1 MKIDF
6 KEIGIKYLD
15 NFIDI
20 LPSLLI
26 RGITLAILLLFW
38 PKLVNGILNTYHKLL
53 RKKKIEPLL
62 ESFTSSII
70 KTILYVILLFI
81 VVGTVGV
88 KATSLVTVLGTAG
101 IAVGLA
107 LQGSLANLAGGVL
120 ILFFKPFSKGDYI
133 VTNGLEGIVEKIQI
147 LYSVL
152 YTIDNKVIIVPN
164 GQLANNS
171 IINVT
176 KNPERR
182 LDLVFSVAYNT
193 SIEKVKEIL
202 NKIANEHS
210 NVLKDKPINIRLATQ
225 NTSSLDFIFRV
236 WVKTEKYWDSNF
248 DFIELVKKEFDLN
261 NIEIPYQKID
271 IYHKN

>member
-81 VVGTVGV
+81 VVGIVGV

-133 VTNGLEGIVEKIQI
+133 VANGLEGIVEKIQI

-202 NKIANEHS
+202 NKIANEHP

>member
-202 NKIANEHS
+202 NKIANEHP

>member
-1 MKIDF
+1 M
-6 KEIGIKYLD
+6 
-15 NFIDI
+15 
-20 LPSLLI
+20 
-26 RGITLAILLLFW
+26 
-38 PKLVNGILNTYHKLL
+38 
-53 RKKKIEPLL
+53 L

-70 KTILYVILLFI
+70 KTILYVILFFI
-81 VVGTVGV
+81 IVGVAGV

-133 VTNGLEGIVEKIQI
+133 ITNGLEGTVEKIQI
-147 LYSVL
+147 LYSIL

-171 IINVT
+171 IVNVT

-202 NKIANEHS
+202 NKIANEHP
-210 NVLKDKPINIRLATQ
+210 NVLKDKPINIRLGTQ

>member
-1 MKIDF
+1 MKINF
-6 KEIGIKYLD
+6 KEITIKYLEGFLD
-15 NFIDI
+15 F
-20 LPSLLI
+20 LPTILI
-26 RGITLAILLLFW
+26 RGIIVIFLLLFW
-38 PKLVNGILNTYHKLL
+38 SKLVDGVLNTYHKIL

-70 KTILYVILLFI
+70 KTILYIILFFI
-81 VVGTVGV
+81 IVGVVGV

-107 LQGSLANLAGGVL
+107 LQGSLSNLAGGVL

-133 VTNGLEGIVEKIQI
+133 VTSGLEGTVEKIQI
-147 LYSVL
+147 LYSTL
-152 YTIDNKVIIVPN
+152 HTIDNRAVIVPN
-164 GQLANNS
+164 GQLANNP
-171 IINVT
+171 ITNVT

-193 SIEKVKEIL
+193 PTEKVKEIL
-202 NKIANEHS
+202 SKIANEHP
-210 NVLKDKPINIRLATQ
+210 NVLKDRPINIRMGVQ
-225 NTSSLDFIFRV
+225 NASSLDFIFRV
-236 WVKTEKYWDSNF
+236 WVKTEKYWDTNF

>member
-6 KEIGIKYLD
+6 KEIITKYLEGFLD
-15 NFIDI
+15 FLPTI
-20 LPSLLI
+20 LL
-26 RGITLAILLLFW
+26 RGIVVIILLLFW
-38 PKLVNGILNTYHKLL
+38 SKLIDGVLNAYHKIL

-70 KTILYVILLFI
+70 KTILYVILFFI
-81 VVGTVGV
+81 IVGVAGV

-133 VTNGLEGIVEKIQI
+133 ITNGLEGTVEKIQI
-147 LYSVL
+147 LYSIL

-171 IINVT
+171 IVNVT

-202 NKIANEHS
+202 NKIANEHP
-210 NVLKDKPINIRLATQ
+210 NVLKDKPINIRLGTQ